1 MWLSLNKCFLSIVH
15 KDCKPDELLVRAR
28 GKGDIEKV
36 FPAAI
41 GKRTKGTD
49 YLFRAVVK
57 RIDVSNALR
66 DEVMAIDYDNFK
78 DSVRDDELHRAYSSV
93 WSVMSRLQ
101 EGGPYSN
108 GRKNSFFDESDDE

>member
-28 GKGDIEKV
+28 RKGDIEKV
-36 FPAAI
+36 FPAVI
-41 GKRTKGTD
+41 GKRTQGTD
-49 YLFRAVVK
+49 YAYRAVVK
-57 RIDVSNALR
+57 RIDVANALR
-66 DEVMAIDYDNFK
+66 DQVMDLDYTNFK

-93 WSVMSRLQ
+93 WSIMGRLQ
-101 EGGPYSN
+101 DGGPYGN